1 MKWIK
6 QPLLLLLFITFTQT
20 SVANAA
26 SAKDVVNSVNQ
37 RIMQS
42 LRANKASYTAN
53 PSKLNGLVQRDLVPF
68 IDFTSFSKLILGT
81 HWKTATAAQQQQF
94 IRAFQ
99 GMLMRTYTKSLLE
112 FTGSQLTITREV
124 PGAKPKYAK
133 VYGKFSSSAGK
144 PKANVIFEMKQEGN
158 RWKAYNITVNA
169 FSLVKNFRT
178 SFGREINQFGLDG
191 LIKRLSKNQ
200 VTE

>member
-112 FTGSQLTITREV
+112 FTGSQLTITSEV

>member
-20 SVANAA
+20 SAANAA

-42 LRANKASYTAN
+42 LRANKASYAAN

-81 HWKTATAAQQQQF
+81 HWKTATPAQQQQF
-94 IRAFQ
+94 AHAFQ
-99 GMLMRTYTKSLLE
+99 GMLIRTYTKSLLE
-112 FTGSQLTITREV
+112 FSNSQLTITREV
-124 PGAKPKYAK
+124 PGAKPQYAK
-133 VYGKFSSSAGK
+133 VYGKFSSGAGK
-144 PKANVIFEMKQEGN
+144 PKASVIFEMKQEGN